1 MLCDICHKR
10 EANIHFTEI
19 INDKIFKFHLCEE
32 CSRMK
37 GVKMSFDKVPFSIV
51 NLLSSLS
58 GFEPSLKIENEIEQ
72 RCKKCNMSFEDFKQR
87 GRLGCSECYNVFAKQ
102 LQSLLKRIHGYNQH
116 TGKSP
121 FPKNKKVNKKDRFFL
136 DIQNLKKELSEV
148 IKTEEYEKAAVIRDK
163 IKEMEKKVSKK
174 AKGSG

>member
-19 INDKIFKFHLCEE
+19 VNDKIFKFHLCEE

-51 NLLSSLS
+51 DLLASLS
-58 GFEPSLKIENEIEQ
+58 GLEPSLRVEKKTEQ
-72 RCKKCNMSFEDFKQR
+72 RCKKCNMSFEDFKQK
-87 GRLGCSECYNVFAKQ
+87 GRLGCSECYNVFANQ

-121 FPKNKKVNKKDRFFL
+121 FSKKVKNKDKFFL
-136 DIQNLKKELSEV
+136 NIQNLKKELSEV

-163 IKEMEKKVSKK
+163 IKEMEKKLSKK
-174 AKGSG
+174 DKGSG

>member
-1 MLCDICHKR
+1 
-10 EANIHFTEI
+10 
-19 INDKIFKFHLCEE
+19 
-32 CSRMK
+32 MK

-51 NLLSSLS
+51 DLLASLS
-58 GFEPSLKIENEIEQ
+58 GLEPSLRVEKKIEQ
-72 RCKKCNMSFEDFKQR
+72 RCKKCNMSFEDFKQK

-121 FPKNKKVNKKDRFFL
+121 FPKNKKVNKKDRFFI

-148 IKTEEYEKAAVIRDK
+148 IKTEEYEKAAMIRDK
-163 IKEMEKKVSKK
+163 IKEMEKKLSKK